1 MVDYAFVLVAGLA
14 AGCLS
19 GIVGTGASVIL
30 LPVLVLTFGPQ
41 QAVPI
46 MAISALFSNVG
57 KALAW
62 WREIDWRACLAFALP
77 GIPAASLG
85 ARTLL
90 ALPPHLVELF
100 LGVFFIA
107 MIPVRH
113 WLRKRELT
121 IGLPAL
127 AVAGASIGYLT
138 GIVMSTGPLNA
149 PAFAAYGLAKGPF
162 ISTEAI
168 SSLLVYISKVTTFRV
183 LGALPDE
190 IIVSGIIVGM
200 TVMTGTFLGKQVVQ
214 RMSVEMFQ
222 RVLDAMM
229 LVSGTTMLWAA
240 AAR

>member
-1 MVDYAFVLVAGLA
+1 MADYAFVLVVGLA

-19 GIVGTGASVIL
+19 GIVGAGASVLL

-57 KALAW
+57 KVAAW
-62 WREIDWRACLAFALP
+62 WREIDWRACLTFALP
-77 GIPAASLG
+77 GIPAAALG

-100 LGVFFIA
+100 LGIFFIL
-107 MIPVRH
+107 MIPARR
-113 WLRKRELT
+113 WLRRRDLK
-121 IGLPAL
+121 IGLPVL
-127 AVAGASIGYLT
+127 AVIGAIIGFLT

-162 ISTEAI
+162 ISTEAM
-168 SSLLVYISKVTTFRV
+168 SSLLVYIAKVTTFRSM
-183 LGALPDE
+183 GALPDE
-190 IIVSGIIVGM
+190 VIVSGLIVGV
-200 TVMTGTFLGKQVVQ
+200 TVMAGTFLGKQVVQ

-222 RVLDAMM
+222 HVLDGM
-229 LVSGTTMLWAA
+229 LLISGTSMLWAA